1 MGRVTEMKPRPPAH
15 QRPALPDITGLDE
28 PAWLVHRS
36 LSVLE
41 EIYCSAAKLEEDE
54 ESWLKIDFVAEPSA
68 EQVRNE
74 LLELVRAPDR
84 SCFMNQAVAFWRLLE
99 WDRQNLILF
108 CRNRSPVANL
118 LSLMIR
124 GSRFNEDFLNGYFLE
139 SDFPMLMVSCG
150 ALANAPLRVCDARDP
165 DVFLRV
171 LFDAY
176 PHFDC
181 AVCDWNLTAD
191 EIRAVAR
198 MTKDS
203 PLAFLC
209 PQ

>member
-1 MGRVTEMKPRPPAH
+1 MKPRSPAD
-15 QRPALPDITGLDE
+15 QRPALPDLAGLDE
-28 PAWLVHRS
+28 PAWLIHRS
-36 LSVLE
+36 ITVLE
-41 EIYCSAAKLEEDE
+41 EIYCGAAKPVEDE
-54 ESWLKIDFVAEPSA
+54 ESWLKIDFVPDQSA

-99 WDRQNLILF
+99 RDRQNLILF
-108 CRNRSPVANL
+108 CRQRSPVANL
-118 LSLMIR
+118 LSLLIR
-124 GSRFNEDFLNGYFLE
+124 GSRFNEEFLNGYFLE
-139 SDFPMLMVSCG
+139 SDFPMLMVAAG
-150 ALANAPLRVCDARDP
+150 TLANAPVRICDARDP
-165 DVFLRV
+165 EVFLRV

-191 EIRAVAR
+191 EIQAVTR
-198 MTKDS
+198 MTQDS